1 MGVKLEDLS
10 VGKLGFVEKHGLWS
24 DEQREAARRVVAQIG
39 ELGLQTVRISF
50 GDQHGILRGKTLTAH
65 DAAHALRN
73 GIDFPSDILAF
84 DTANDPAFP
93 VFSSGGGFGMPEMT
107 GIPDVLLVP
116 DPLTFRVLP
125 WAPRTGWLLSDM
137 YFDSG
142 AAVPFATRHL
152 LRTALGELQ
161 RRGLEYVSGLEV
173 EFYITKLEDPMLR
186 PEQAGRPPDPPRV
199 SVIAHGFQYM
209 SESRNDEIDHLL
221 QLLREHLLAVGL
233 PLRSMED
240 EWGPGQCE
248 FTFDPLP
255 GLGSADAM
263 LLFRTAVKQICR
275 RQGYLATFMCR
286 PGLPNL
292 YSSGW
297 HLHESVIRAGSGQN
311 MFTAEDERAPL
322 SAFGQHFLGGLLEHA
337 AASAVFS
344 TPTINGY
351 KRYRPYSLA
360 PSRATWGI
368 DNRCAM
374 IRVIA
379 GNGPN
384 AHIENRI
391 GEPAANPYLYM
402 ASQIWAGLDGVD
414 RKIDP
419 GAPSDEPY
427 EATDRVRLPQSLM
440 EAVEALK
447 QSALFR
453 ERLGRTFV
461 DYIVELK
468 QHEIERFLS
477 YVTDW
482 EHREYFEVF

>member
-1 MGVKLEDLS
+1 MAVNLNDLS
-10 VGKLGFVEKHGLWS
+10 VGKLGFVATHDLWT
-24 DEQREAARRVVAQIG
+24 DEQRDAAARVLARAA
-39 ELGLQTVRISF
+39 EEGLRTIRISF

-65 DAAHALRN
+65 DLPHALRN
-73 GIDFPSDILAF
+73 GIDFPSDILCF

-93 VFSSGGGFGMPEMT
+93 VFQSGGGFGMPEMT
-107 GIPDVLLVP
+107 GIPDVILVP

-125 WAPRTGWLLSDM
+125 WAPKTGWLLSDM

-142 AAVPFATRHL
+142 RPVPFSTRQV
-152 LRTALGELQ
+152 LRNALAALRQ
-161 RRGLEYVSGLEV
+161 RGMEYVAGLEV
-173 EFYITKLEDPMLR
+173 EFYVTKLEDPMLQ

-209 SESRNDEIDHLL
+209 TESRNDEIDPIL
-221 QLLREHLLAVGL
+221 QLLHDNLIGVGL

-263 LLFRTAVKQICR
+263 LLFRAAVKQVCR
-275 RQGYLATFMCR
+275 RHGYLATFMCR

-297 HLHESVIRAGSGQN
+297 HLHESVLGADGN
-311 MFTAEDERAPL
+311 NLFTAAAPGQPL
-322 SAFGQHFLGGLLEHA
+322 SEFGRHFVGGLLHHA
-337 AASAVFS
+337 AAATVFS

-351 KRYRPYSLA
+351 KRYKPFSLA
-360 PSRATWGI
+360 PNRATWGL
-368 DNRCAM
+368 DNRAAM

-379 GNGPN
+379 GDGPN

-391 GEPAANPYLYM
+391 GEPAANSYLYM
-402 ASQIWAGLDGVD
+402 ASQILAGLDGVD
-414 RKIDP
+414 HRIDP
-419 GAPSDEPY
+419 GPPSDEPY
-427 EATDRVRLPQSLM
+427 VDAQRPLLPRSLM
-440 EAVEALK
+440 EATEALK
-447 QSALFR
+447 RSALFR
-453 ERLGRTFV
+453 STLGDAFV
-461 DYIVELK
+461 DYLVQIKE
-468 QHEIERFLS
+468 HEIERFLS
-477 YVTDW
+477 HVTDW